1 LSHNISHLPG
11 LQITSSDLERIKEDI
26 HRKMVRENILRVF
39 NSWINGRA
47 VNAKLSDV
55 KPVIIRSKE
64 IEEKIQ
70 TAIKHL
76 QERLWEG
83 IFTIRTR
90 RLKYGTGKT
99 QLARF
104 LYWELNTKNNFIT
117 DYFSLNINNL
127 AEVNKRISEIL
138 TKAKD
143 RNAYAAVF
151 IDEVDLLINPS
162 FSEEEQRKYIEQF
175 ANIVITYS
183 EYAFNENIP
192 LSIFLVLSHKADQK
206 INEVSRDRLGRRITN
221 TLIEADIFLSRKD
234 LLELAAKIAAL
245 HLLIMEEK
253 SEKLRKHRSETLFLL
268 RGFVSD
274 ISQWLWDDA
283 TLRGM

>member
-1 LSHNISHLPG
+1 
-11 LQITSSDLERIKEDI
+11 
-26 HRKMVRENILRVF
+26 MVRENILRVF

-117 DYFSLNINNL
+117 DYFSNI
-127 AEVNKRISEIL
+127 
-138 TKAKD
+138 
-143 RNAYAAVF
+143 
-151 IDEVDLLINPS
+151 
-162 FSEEEQRKYIEQF
+162 
-175 ANIVITYS
+175 
-183 EYAFNENIP
+183 
-192 LSIFLVLSHKADQK
+192 LS
-206 INEVSRDRLGRRITN
+206 
-221 TLIEADIFLSRKD
+221 
-234 LLELAAKIAAL
+234 
-245 HLLIMEEK
+245 
-253 SEKLRKHRSETLFLL
+253 
-268 RGFVSD
+268 
-274 ISQWLWDDA
+274 
-283 TLRGM
+283 